1 MRRKMKQ
8 VKYEMEMPSFI
19 KPYLETEEMQRL
31 KGIDMNCGMNYTSI
45 PFFQGID
52 PYTRYTHSIGAA
64 MIIYHFTKDKKQT
77 LSGLFHD
84 IATPAFSHVIDFL
97 HGDALK
103 QESTEDKT
111 EEILSASGEI
121 RSRLAEDGI
130 ALSEVSNYH
139 LYPIADND
147 SPMLSSDRL
156 EYTFSAS
163 IDYRSGMAE
172 QYQSIYDDIA
182 VGINEY
188 GCEELVL
195 RHADKAEALA
205 SAALK
210 NGMVFSSQEDR
221 CCMQLLAELIKEAIQ
236 RKILQERDLYTT
248 EEKVIAKLENSS
260 MNSQWHQFQSID
272 HVIVSTEPK
281 EGWIQIAAKKRYIDP
296 YCSETGERISHTS
309 RKIQKEI
316 ERFKED
322 QYQEWMKGCSKDE

>member
-1 MRRKMKQ
+1 MKQ
-8 VKYEMEMPSFI
+8 VSYETEIPSFI

-45 PFFQGID
+45 PFFQNIE
-52 PYTRYTHSIGAA
+52 PYSRYTHSIGTAL
-64 MIIYHFTKDKKQT
+64 IIYHFTKDKKQT

-121 RSRLAEDGI
+121 RSILAEDGI
-130 ALSEVSNYH
+130 VLSEVSNYH

-147 SPMLSSDRL
+147 SPLLSSDRL

-163 IDYRSGMAE
+163 IDYHSGNAD

-182 VGINEY
+182 AGTNEA
-188 GCEELVL
+188 GCEELVF
-195 RHADKAEALA
+195 RHKDMAEAFA

-210 NGMVFSSQEDR
+210 NGMVFSSKEDR
-221 CCMQLLAELIKEAIQ
+221 CCMQVLAELIKEVI
-236 RKILQERDLYTT
+236 RRNILQEKDLYTT
-248 EEKVIAKLENSS
+248 EEKVIAQLENSS
-260 MNSQWHQFQSID
+260 MSSQWHHFQSID
-272 HVIVSTEPK
+272 HVMISQEPK
-281 EGWIQIAAKKRYIDP
+281 EGWIKIAAKKRYIDP
-296 YCSETGERISHTS
+296 YCIETGERISQS
-309 RKIQKEI
+309 SLKIQQEI
-316 ERFKED
+316 ESFKNE